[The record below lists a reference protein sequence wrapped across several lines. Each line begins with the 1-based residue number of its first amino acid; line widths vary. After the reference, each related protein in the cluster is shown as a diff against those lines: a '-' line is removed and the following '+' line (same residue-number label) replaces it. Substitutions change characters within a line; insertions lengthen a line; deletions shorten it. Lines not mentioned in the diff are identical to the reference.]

1 MDNELKEMSFWDHVD
16 DLRRVILRSVG
27 EIILLSVVF
36 FTLMPR
42 IFDSIILAPCH
53 SDFILY
59 RLLCDLS
66 QHTSILQD
74 FCNDHFEVKLINMQL
89 ASQFFIHMSTSMWI
103 ALLFAFHMSSINWGL
118 SSVQIAAGEKRH
130 ARGAFLAGNIMFFI
144 GIGVGYFLV
153 FPLTLRFLAEY
164 HVSEMVPNQI
174 SLDSYMSNF
183 LTLNFIMG
191 LVFELPLLCWLLSNM
206 GLITRRF
213 FKTYRRHAIVILL
226 ILAAF
231 ITPSSDP
238 FTLSVVFVLYALY
251 AN

>member
-1 MDNELKEMSFWDHVD
+1 
-16 DLRRVILRSVG
+16 
-27 EIILLSVVF
+27 
-36 FTLMPR
+36 
-42 IFDSIILAPCH
+42 
-53 SDFILY
+53 
-59 RLLCDLS
+59 
-66 QHTSILQD
+66 
-74 FCNDHFEVKLINMQL
+74 
-89 ASQFFIHMSTSMWI
+89 MSTSMWI
-103 ALLFAFHMSSINWGL
+103 ALLFAFPYVIYQLWTFVSPGL
-118 SSVQIAAGEKRH
+118 YAGEKRH

-164 HVSEMVPNQI
+164 QVSEMVPNQI

-238 FTLSVVFVLYALY
+238 FTLSVVFVPLYALY
-251 AN
+251 ELSAWVVKPAPQKDDGNSEEDSNEILDEH